1 MANVRMSIHRG
12 LAEIKLYD
20 RKIESAI
27 RNQFVVANK
36 VSNKSIGGRTLDEVR
51 KVIQGNFDSVVAL
64 IENRKR
70 IKQALVNSNANT
82 TVKVGNVE
90 YTVAEAIERK
100 NSVQYDMSFLQS
112 LKSQYAQANN
122 AVEQNNAQLP
132 SKLETYL
139 VSVLGGDKV
148 ARDADSVKAHTKVF
162 EDSNRFELIDP
173 NKIADYITKYEN
185 EINDFSSQVDY
196 VLSEVNATTFI
207 DVDLVN

>member
-1 MANVRMSIHRG
+1 MANVKMSVHRG

-20 RKIESAI
+20 RKIESAT

-36 VSNKSIGGRTLDEVR
+36 VSNKNIGGRSLDEVR

-82 TVKVGNVE
+82 KVTIGTVE

-100 NSVQYDMSFLQS
+100 NSVQYDLSFLQS
-112 LKSQYAQANN
+112 LKQQYAQANN

-148 ARDADSVKAHTKVF
+148 NRDPDTVKAHTKVF
-162 EDSNRFELIDP
+162 EDGNKFELIDP
-173 NKIADYITKYEN
+173 AKIADYIAKYEN
-185 EINDFSSQVDY
+185 EINDFSTQVDY
-196 VLSEVNATTFI
+196 TLSEVNATTFI
-207 DVDLVN
+207 DVDLVD

>member
-1 MANVRMSIHRG
+1 MANVRMSVHRG

-20 RKIESAI
+20 RKIESAT

-36 VSNKSIGGRTLDEVR
+36 VSNKNIGGRNLDEVR

-82 TVKVGNVE
+82 KVTIGTVE

-100 NSVQYDMSFLQS
+100 NSVQYDLSFLQS
-112 LKSQYAQANN
+112 LKQQYAQANN

-148 ARDADSVKAHTKVF
+148 NRDPETVKAHTKVF
-162 EDSNRFELIDP
+162 EDMNKFELIDP
-173 NKIADYITKYEN
+173 AKIADYITKYEN
-185 EINDFSSQVDY
+185 EINDFSTQVDY
-196 VLSEVNATTFI
+196 ILSEVNATTFI
-207 DVDLVN
+207 DVDLVD